1 MIVKRFACALARWL
15 GLTRPGALSCR
26 KRDEKRY
33 DGRDRFDKFTQRAR
47 NVLARA
53 RQEAQ
58 RLAHPYIGTEHLLL
72 GLVRE
77 DEGMAGQ
84 VLKSLGVEL
93 DQVRQAVEAR
103 IGRGDRVVQGEIGL
117 TPRAKRV
124 VELAVEEARSL
135 DHHYIGTEHLLL
147 GMLREGDGV
156 GAVVL
161 TRFGLSLEQ
170 VRAKTLERLRE
181 A

>member
-1 MIVKRFACALARWL
+1 MRRVTCALTMWL
-15 GLTRPGALSCR
+15 GLTCPKAGSCR
-26 KRDEKRY
+26 KRNEGRRDE
-33 DGRDRFDKFTQRAR
+33 RDRFDKFTERAR

-53 RQEAQ
+53 QSEAQ
-58 RLAHPYIGTEHLLL
+58 RLSHPYMGTEHLLL

-77 DEGMAGQ
+77 DEGVAGQ
-84 VLKSLGVEL
+84 VLRSLGIEL

-103 IGRGDRVVQGEIGL
+103 IGHGDQVVLGEIGL

-124 VELAVEEARSL
+124 LELAVLEARSL

-147 GMLREGDGV
+147 GILREGDGI
-156 GAVVL
+156 GAEVL
-161 TRFGLSLEQ
+161 TRFGLSVQQ